1 MCSLLQSNLVLAS
14 SNVARTSRRYV
25 FRGAIA
31 IDRSFENH
39 VVRFACVVRFR
50 DGSFFT
56 RAMGI
61 DMNQARMVNDR
72 FHGRKRFRNMW
83 TIRVRGKTSDWFDVV
98 RGLFV
103 PDDAVKIGLSTSLSE
118 RFIYHRSPFRVCC
131 CACFLD
137 DFMKYSPILIPLAPS
152 SHWNRSST
160 TRTCA
165 QLKSAKS
172 TPAAIVQRTITK
184 QNTQRKSI
192 ATQAIS
198 PMEFIQIADAAE
210 EIGNVATT
218 LFITTLVG
226 LALGF
231 VLLRVES
238 VIEGTD

>member
-103 PDDAVKIGLSTSLSE
+103 PDDAVKIGLSTSLSK
-118 RFIYHRSPFRVCC
+118 RFIYHRSP
-131 CACFLD
+131 
-137 DFMKYSPILIPLAPS
+137 PS
-152 SHWNRSST
+152 
-160 TRTCA
+160 
-165 QLKSAKS
+165 
-172 TPAAIVQRTITK
+172 
-184 QNTQRKSI
+184 
-192 ATQAIS
+192 
-198 PMEFIQIADAAE
+198 
-210 EIGNVATT
+210 
-218 LFITTLVG
+218 
-226 LALGF
+226 
-231 VLLRVES
+231 VLLRVLSWWFYE
-238 VIEGTD
+238 IFTDFDSSRSFFTLKQIFQDQDLRAVKVS